1 MNTEMQLFNQII
13 YINNLINLHKQFGGI
28 QGAGVPRATCPH
40 AVRGVMPWPR
50 SGQQLGH
57 SQASGHLTSL
67 CFPVHPLQ
75 APEMKHLHNVH

>member
-40 AVRGVMPWPR
+40 AGAHCSHLNCRLTLSVEAGRAPANAGLKT
-50 SGQQLGH
+50 GKD
-57 SQASGHLTSL
+57 AS
-67 CFPVHPLQ
+67 PLQ
-75 APEMKHLHNVH
+75 V